1 MRRDPVAILE
11 RRDGWVRALYRRGAK
26 PVTGWLPEADLDLAA
41 AP

>member
-1 MRRDPVAILE
+1 MRHDPMAVLE

-26 PVTGWLPEADLDLAA
+26 PVTGWLPEADLALAA